1 MFMKEA
7 IYQLSNKE
15 AAPVEWNGSYADEG
29 TGQSWWLPVTVV
41 SSHINL
47 SSIDHTK
54 MTSYING
61 FGRWFLALSAKAL
74 AIADNYLEKVD
85 FHNENAISVLCEP
98 GAACQEYIIRIASK
112 IKEHLQ
118 NCKCSKIIS
127 IIERTLKAQLFP
139 MQK

>member
-1 MFMKEA
+1 M
-7 IYQLSNKE
+7 
-15 AAPVEWNGSYADEG
+15 
-29 TGQSWWLPVTVV
+29 
-41 SSHINL
+41 
-47 SSIDHTK
+47 SITFALRIEK
-54 MTSYING
+54 
-61 FGRWFLALSAKAL
+61 ALSAKAL

-127 IIERTLKAQLFP
+127 IIEHTLKAQLFP